1 MGRRTVLLIVAALIQ
16 LPAIGVLAATVVT
29 VIMLLPRWSVGLS
42 WALVVGSIFVGP
54 MFGPS
59 LGLPTWLLDLS
70 PFTHVPNA
78 PAVDPTSEPILDLCL
93 ACGVLATTAV
103 LLLRRRNLTLQA

>member
-1 MGRRTVLLIVAALIQ
+1 
-16 LPAIGVLAATVVT
+16 
-29 VIMLLPRWSVGLS
+29 LPRWSVGLS
-42 WALVVGSIFVGP
+42 WALVVSAIFVGP

-78 PAVDPTSEPILDLCL
+78 PAAAISPEPLLGLVAACALL
-93 ACGVLATTAV
+93 AAAGALAM
-103 LLLRRRNLTLQA
+103 RHRNLALPA

>member
-1 MGRRTVLLIVAALIQ
+1 AALVQ
-16 LPAIGVLAATVVT
+16 LPAIGVLGAASVAAV
-29 VIMLLPRWSVGLS
+29 MLLPRWSVALS

-78 PAVDPTSEPILDLCL
+78 PAAAISMAPLLGL
-93 ACGVLATTAV
+93 ALTAALLAVTGVLQ
-103 LLLRRRNLTLQA
+103 LRRRNLALPA